1 MFESFAP
8 ESCCVKSIVGR
19 SRIYAALVCIVLLFL
34 TSHLALAQRIS
45 GTLRGQVSD
54 PTGNVVAGANVTA
67 INQESGVSQSTVT
80 NSAGTYIYP
89 DLLPG
94 TYTVKVASQGFS
106 ESVSRDVHVVTNVDT
121 DRNVALQVGGASET
135 IEVTTAA
142 DTVDLTSSTIS
153 STFNSKEV
161 IDLPSGS
168 ASPLQLSIF
177 SANTTAQQGGV
188 LGSGGSVAGQRPRMN
203 SFSIDGIDDN
213 DTGVTGN
220 RSNVIQDAVA
230 EFNLV
235 TNPFSAE
242 YGHSGAGQFNII
254 TKSGTNRWHGSVE
267 DYLQNRNLNAL
278 DNLTKAALQPGGAL
292 DHIPRL
298 DVNRVGGTLG
308 GPILKNRW
316 FFFGAYE
323 YYNQRQDGVSGQAV
337 LPTADG
343 LNTLKS
349 LAANPQIVQLL
360 SALPPAGSAN
370 AGTLSVTDG
379 AGNPVAVPLGTTS
392 VFSPAP
398 FKEHDAQFTSDYKW
412 GQHQI
417 GGRFLFNHQAYI
429 TTAPLPTANFNQSST
444 FLNYKISV
452 VDTWS
457 ITNSLVNDLRV
468 GFSHGLGSTTTP
480 AQYAAYPV
488 IQLADLQSL
497 QFGANDPQRNL
508 QDTYQIL
515 DNQTKLFGRHT
526 LKYGAEFRHYI
537 APSFFLSRST
547 GNYFYSSTDLFIHD
561 GVPDQQALRG
571 SGEPTFKSTQSAV
584 YAFVQDDFKV
594 NSRFTLNLGLRYE
607 FTNNPV
613 SANTQ
618 SLNAVS
624 SVPGVIEFREPAT
637 AKLDFEPRVGF
648 AWDPT
653 GNGKTSIRGG
663 FGIGY
668 TPAPNNFAELSYPP
682 QLQTELNIPSTCNGL
697 TTPPAWC
704 VTGKDFFSNGALPA
718 TYTLAPGAAQARA
731 LTQGIIPDTVDAR
744 TVNWSLGIQHE
755 LYPGG
760 ILDVRYVGSR
770 GFHLPTQIRLN
781 SQTAFDAGIAPLPT
795 YFNASQ
801 VPAAIPNPASTQ
813 MDFVN
818 FNPQPLSQYG
828 FFGSVTD
835 IAAAAS
841 SVYHGASASFT
852 QTLRRG
858 LTMRA
863 NYTWSH
869 AIDNATNE
877 LNSSALNPRR
887 AQDWTNLKDER
898 SDSALDVRHK
908 FAATWTYDTPA
919 VSGTNP
925 ILRAILNTY
934 QLNGSF
940 IAQTG
945 QPVTILSP
953 YDPNANGDP
962 AGDRSILNPN
972 GVGNTGSDVYAVCN
986 NGVGGATSIDS
997 NPSASSCSA
1006 NPANVVGY
1014 LAIDPH
1020 ARYVAAQ
1027 FGAKS
1032 NLPKNSFLS
1041 PGFGVWNMSLG
1052 RNFHVAEGKTFLVRV
1067 EADNVFNHRN
1077 FTVAGPVSVFS
1088 VLTDFNAFS
1097 AGYAIPGSPQFLD
1110 PKQFS
1115 GGARSLVLVGKF
1127 VF

>member
-1 MFESFAP
+1 MFESFVDDTCRIKGLA
-8 ESCCVKSIVGR
+8 GR
-19 SRIYAALVCIVLLFL
+19 RRIAGALVCLVLLFL
-34 TSHLALAQRIS
+34 ASQFALAQRIS

-67 INQESGVSQSTVT
+67 INQDSGVSQTTVT

-94 TYTVKVASQGFS
+94 SYTVKVSYQGFS

-168 ASPLQLSIF
+168 NSPLQLSIF

-188 LGSGGSVAGQRPRMN
+188 LGAGGSVAGQRPRMN
-203 SFSIDGIDDN
+203 SFNIDGLDDN

-220 RSNVIQDAVA
+220 RSNVIQDAVS

-254 TKSGTNRWHGSVE
+254 TKSGTNRWHGSAE
-267 DYLQNRNLNAL
+267 DYLQNRYLNAL
-278 DNLTKAALQPGGAL
+278 DNLTKAALLPGGSL
-292 DHIPRL
+292 DHTPRL
-298 DVNRVGGTLG
+298 DVNRVGGTIG

-323 YYNQRQDGVSGQAV
+323 YYNQRADGISGQAV

-360 SALPPAGSAN
+360 SSLPAAGSAD
-370 AGTLSVTDG
+370 AGTLSVTD
-379 AGNPVAVPLGTTS
+379 ASGNPVAVPLGTTS

-398 FKEHDAQFTSDYKW
+398 FKEHDAQFTTDYKW

-417 GGRFLFNHQAYI
+417 SGRFLYNHQAYI
-429 TTAPLPTANFNQSST
+429 TAAPLPTANFNQSSS
-444 FLNYKISV
+444 FVNYKISA

-457 ITNSLVNDLRV
+457 INNSLVNDLRI
-468 GFSHGLGSTTTP
+468 GFSHGLGSTATP
-480 AQYAAYPV
+480 AQYAAYPT
-488 IQLADLQSL
+488 IALADLQGL

-571 SGEPTFKSTQSAV
+571 SGEPTFKSTQSAF
-584 YAFVQDDFKV
+584 YTFVQDDFKV

-618 SLNAVS
+618 SMNAVA
-624 SVPGVIEFREPAT
+624 SVPGVIEFHNPAT

-648 AWDPT
+648 AWDPS
-653 GNGKTSIRGG
+653 GSGKTSIRGG

-682 QLQTELNIPSTCNGL
+682 QLQTELNIPSACNGL

-704 VTGKDFFSNGALPA
+704 ATGTNFFANGALPA
-718 TYTLAPGAAQARA
+718 SYTLSPGPAQARA
-731 LTQGIIPDTVDAR
+731 LTQGIIPDTVDTR
-744 TVNWSLGIQHE
+744 SVNWSLGVQHE
-755 LYPGG
+755 IYSGG
-760 ILDVRYVGSR
+760 ILDIRYVGSR
-770 GFHLPTQIRLN
+770 AFHLPTQIRLN
-781 SQTAFDAGIAPLPT
+781 SESAFDAGIAPLPT
-795 YFNASQ
+795 YFSASQ

-818 FNPQPLSQYG
+818 FNPEPLSQYG
-828 FFGSVTD
+828 FFGSVTN
-835 IAAAAS
+835 IAGAAS
-841 SVYHGASASFT
+841 SVYHGASVSFT
-852 QTLRRG
+852 QNLRRG

-869 AIDNATNE
+869 NIDDATNE

-887 AQDWTNLKDER
+887 AQDWYDLKDER
-898 SDSALDVRHK
+898 SNSALDVRHK

-919 VSGTNP
+919 ITGMNP
-925 ILRAILNTY
+925 IVRAIVNTY

-972 GVGNTGSDVYAVCN
+972 GIGNTGSDVYAVCN
-986 NGVGGATSIDS
+986 SGPGGATSIDT

-1014 LAIDPH
+1014 LAMDPR

-1027 FGAKS
+1027 FGSKP

-1041 PGFGVWNMSLG
+1041 TGFGVWNMSLG
-1052 RNFHVAEGKTFLVRV
+1052 RNFRVAEGKTFLARV

-1088 VLTDFNAFS
+1088 TLTDFNAFS

-1127 VF
+1127 IF